1 MQLQLTARRK
11 CFRSVTS
18 KGIVQIRLVIRI
30 ILAADIDPEGKLINH
45 PLIDGHNTFS
55 PRPPGLSQRPG
66 QAVQVV
72 LPGPSG
78 PLAMGGEVTSQRS
91 RPNSHGTEPCEP

>member
-1 MQLQLTARRK
+1 M
-11 CFRSVTS
+11 
-18 KGIVQIRLVIRI
+18 GII
-30 ILAADIDPEGKLINH
+30 P
-45 PLIDGHNTFS
+45 FS

-78 PLAMGGEVTSQRS
+78 PLAMGGRVTSQRS
-91 RPNSHGTEPCEP
+91 RPNLLAYKGRKAVGKKQPTKKFKDGWNKVA